1 MTRINKPNVLTRA
14 YQKGMI
20 HHPNLAKIWLYQ
32 ISDLIYKQYPPFSVK
47 IFSDIL
53 SADIICSKKRTV
65 SKSKTWRTLNF
76 EEQTMTKDKFL
87 IIFCSERRLLCL
99 LSFNYF
105 LQHSLF
111 WKLGNITWI
120 FPSFGWGI
128 FSHETR
134 LEQKNLIRHDIRT
147 VDKDYHRLVDGN
159 GMNDTIKLW
168 TL

>member
-65 SKSKTWRTLNF
+65 SKSKTWGTLKF
-76 EEQTMTKDKFL
+76 EEQIMTKDKFL
-87 IIFCSERRLLCL
+87 CIFLRRKETIVFII
-99 LSFNYF
+99 
-105 LQHSLF
+105 LQIFFATLTVLAGAYSVTRHIWSNCKWAEIFDKAQYQDSTQGL
-111 WKLGNITWI
+111 WLASRYGN
-120 FPSFGWGI
+120 S
-128 FSHETR
+128 
-134 LEQKNLIRHDIRT
+134 
-147 VDKDYHRLVDGN
+147 
-159 GMNDTIKLW
+159 MNDTIKLW